1 MHAEVPCGLSVVC
14 ELLYIGA
21 AARGRSVSSVG
32 VLTRCY
38 KVFMSCGRRMVAGQV
53 DTMA

>member
-1 MHAEVPCGLSVVC
+1 MQRCPAGYQWCVSV
-14 ELLYIGA
+14 LYIGA